1 MARFRLLLCDNN
13 NDMRTTLREIVLS
26 LAEYGG
32 AVIVD
37 QGNFI
42 FVDNSLVIYF
52 SLLFQTEYSI
62 KYYASISLELDGLLL

>member
-1 MARFRLLLCDNN
+1 M
-13 NDMRTTLREIVLS
+13 LS

-42 FVDNSLVIYF
+42 FVHNSLVIYF

-62 KYYASISLELDGLLL
+62 KYYASIALELDGLLL